1 MNQGGGA
8 PEASTRPSLEQ
19 RIQTAKAEIAR
30 RLRYVR
36 QHHPEGPFTLA
47 GLAERAGVS
56 KRTLSHA
63 ESADG
68 SNLTLET
75 LLKVSYSLGISRDA
89 YFLDEQVFHQVNEEL
104 ETLRVLRTQR
114 VEGVALRTA
123 SHGSPGPAT
132 RRRWTGCRGCSRRS
146 SPPRRRRRTS
156 YGTFRRRPGRRLRT
170 TTVDDG
176 DALAPERA
184 GP

>member
-123 SHGSPGPAT
+123 SHGSPGTGHAPPVDRLSGLLQEILASAAKAQNELRDLPAPPGPPASNDD
-132 RRRWTGCRGCSRRS
+132 RR
-146 SPPRRRRRTS
+146 
-156 YGTFRRRPGRRLRT
+156 
-170 TTVDDG
+170 
-176 DALAPERA
+176 
-184 GP
+184 

>member
-123 SHGSPGPAT
+123 SHGSSGTGHAPPVDRLSGLLQEILASAAKAQNELRDLPAPPGPPASIDD
-132 RRRWTGCRGCSRRS
+132 RR
-146 SPPRRRRRTS
+146 
-156 YGTFRRRPGRRLRT
+156 
-170 TTVDDG
+170 
-176 DALAPERA
+176 
-184 GP
+184 

>member
-8 PEASTRPSLEQ
+8 PEASARPSLEQ
-19 RIQTAKAEIAR
+19 RIQAAKAEIAR

-36 QHHPEGPFTLA
+36 RHHPEGPFTLA

-89 YFLDEQVFHQVNEEL
+89 YFLDEQVFQQVNEEL

-123 SHGSPGPAT
+123 AHGAPGAGHAPPVDRLSGLLQEILASAAKAQNELRDLPA
-132 RRRWTGCRGCSRRS
+132 
-146 SPPRRRRRTS
+146 P
-156 YGTFRRRPGRRLRT
+156 
-170 TTVDDG
+170 
-176 DALAPERA
+176 A
-184 GP
+184 GPPASNDDR

>member
-8 PEASTRPSLEQ
+8 PEASARPSLEQ
-19 RIQTAKAEIAR
+19 RIQAAKAEIAR

-114 VEGVALRTA
+114 VEGVALRT
-123 SHGSPGPAT
+123 SSPGSPGTGHAPPVDRLSGLLQEILASAAQAQNELRDLPA
-132 RRRWTGCRGCSRRS
+132 
-146 SPPRRRRRTS
+146 PP
-156 YGTFRRRPGRRLRT
+156 GPPVLN
-170 TTVDDG
+170 DD
-176 DALAPERA
+176 R
-184 GP
+184 

>member
-123 SHGSPGPAT
+123 SHGSPGAGHAPPVDRLSGLLQEILASAAKAQNELRDLPAPPGPPASNDD
-132 RRRWTGCRGCSRRS
+132 RR
-146 SPPRRRRRTS
+146 
-156 YGTFRRRPGRRLRT
+156 
-170 TTVDDG
+170 
-176 DALAPERA
+176 
-184 GP
+184 